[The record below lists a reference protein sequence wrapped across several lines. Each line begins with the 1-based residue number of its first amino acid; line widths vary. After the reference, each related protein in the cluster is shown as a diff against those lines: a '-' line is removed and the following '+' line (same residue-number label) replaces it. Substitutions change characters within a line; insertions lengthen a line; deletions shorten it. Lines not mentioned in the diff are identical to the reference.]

1 MAHRDSAKRLCAGF
15 LVAVA
20 WVGVTAVV
28 GRAAGVGDDPLVGV
42 WNFSGCA
49 ADGTVA
55 NARPDGGGVPARLMD
70 FAPEALA
77 GVDVA
82 PAAFSIVRDDKT
94 VIVEVAKSG
103 WATFAAIPDNGLDP
117 GVATPVGPK
126 ALAVHAAN
134 PGNWVHFPG
143 LATALVGRPGGAVRT
158 CGVALWVLVQTE
170 QVGERAH
177 FVSVNPLIR
186 FGGLDTRFFL
196 NHGISDRLYTED
208 VGNGLG
214 GAYGYQIPWARRF
227 AATSRWVHLA
237 MSADGAANEF
247 HVWVNGEPVNYRE
260 PHARCVA
267 WPPGGGLQLTY
278 QAGEPSDGAVMGRW
292 LGGGAAPGRTFGLAA
307 VVITRGEPIDQERA
321 RHLYRLGRRGQ
332 PFDGHWPAPPADPAP

>member
-1 MAHRDSAKRLCAGF
+1 MTRSWCAGV

-20 WVGVTAVV
+20 WAGAAPAV
-28 GRAAGVGDDPLVGV
+28 GRAAGVGDDLLVGV
-42 WNFSGCA
+42 WNFNACD

-55 NARPDGGGVPARLMD
+55 NARPGGGGVPARLMD

-143 LATALVGRPGGAVRT
+143 LATALGGRPGGAGRT

-196 NHGISDRLYTED
+196 NHGVSDRLYTED

-260 PHARCVA
+260 PGRRAVA
-267 WPPGGGLQLTY
+267 WPPGGGMQLSY
-278 QAGEPSDGAVMGRW
+278 AAGEPSDGAVMGRW

-321 RHLYRLGRRGQ
+321 RHLYRLGRRGL
-332 PFDGHWPAPPADPAP
+332 PFDGRWPAAQGDAGP